1 MISPSSEVLT
11 RHFSLFAGK
20 SVLLAGAI
28 NDDFPA
34 QLSAHCKSL
43 QVWSFY
49 FDYARQHANVTF
61 AEQFQGNAD
70 LIVYYWS
77 KNKAEVNFQLQQL
90 LAQAPI
96 GQEVFVIGENRGGI
110 RSAEKQLA
118 DYGDIGKID
127 SARRCSLYHFTLQ
140 QRPNFDESRFWQR
153 YQLPTLT
160 VCSLPGVFSAAALD
174 DGTALLLQTLDHL
187 PQGDI
192 LDVGCGA
199 GVIGATIKQKKPQAN
214 LWMSDIHALAL
225 ASTRKT
231 LAENGLQ
238 AEVLASDVFSEISA
252 KFDLIISNPPF
263 HDGLD
268 TAYRA
273 VNELIAQAK
282 WHLRPGGELRLV
294 ANRHLAYADL
304 LSQHFGHFEVL
315 AQNNQ
320 FKVYSVTH

>member
-1 MISPSSEVLT
+1 M
-11 RHFSLFAGK
+11 
-20 SVLLAGAI
+20 
-28 NDDFPA
+28 
-34 QLSAHCKSL
+34 
-43 QVWSFY
+43 
-49 FDYARQHANVTF
+49 
-61 AEQFQGNAD
+61 
-70 LIVYYWS
+70 
-77 KNKAEVNFQLQQL
+77 
-90 LAQAPI
+90 
-96 GQEVFVIGENRGGI
+96 
-110 RSAEKQLA
+110 
-118 DYGDIGKID
+118 
-127 SARRCSLYHFTLQ
+127 
-140 QRPNFDESRFWQR
+140 
-153 YQLPTLT
+153 
-160 VCSLPGVFSAAALD
+160 FSAAALD

-238 AEVLASDVFSEISA
+238 AEVLASDVFSEISV

-304 LSQHFGHFEVL
+304 LAQHFGHFEVL